1 MVKISIFW
9 KTILLFFAY
18 LFLANGIMLLFYFL
32 TESPETIT
40 SDNIKD
46 VQEVKRLEEIKILKK
61 IVENKNR
68 HVRILNLSGNI
79 ILETP
84 LEKGR
89 RSEKLT
95 KEEIIEALKKGFLIG
110 KGHATFFRSTIDI
123 TLPLKVGG
131 KIIGLVQVSY

>member
-1 MVKISIFW
+1 MIKISIFW
-9 KTILLFFAY
+9 KTILLFLAY
-18 LFLANGIMLLFYFL
+18 LFLANGVMLLFYFL

-40 SDNIKD
+40 SDITKAVITDASLITKNIEDEIKNIKD

-95 KEEIIEALKKGFLIG
+95 KEEIIEALKKG
-110 KGHATFFRSTIDI
+110 
-123 TLPLKVGG
+123 
-131 KIIGLVQVSY
+131 